1 MVSMW
6 TNEEIER
13 ILIQLDAM
21 ELPFKKYCFMSLGKG
36 LKLLGAGS
44 FANVYEAQAREE
56 DKMDY
61 AIKVIGFSQTAPLTS
76 SRLRSTSTETTS
88 RF

>member
-6 TNEEIER
+6 TNEEIEK

-21 ELPFKKYCFMSLGKG
+21 ELPFKKYCFMLWGKR

-44 FANVYEAQAREE
+44 FANVYEAKGREE
-56 DKMDY
+56 DK
-61 AIKVIGFSQTAPLTS
+61 
-76 SRLRSTSTETTS
+76 RTTLLK
-88 RF
+88 